1 MENTKENDGKTEGH
15 CSSVSESTSKEESIC
30 NDKSEAE
37 GSNEKGMPN
46 KEEVPKGSEEKVP
59 NVEGVPSEA
68 GSASQPSLYSQF
80 VTSFESIIN
89 SLVSDDVATRP
100 QQKLPSLDLE
110 GVAAFIRE
118 ERPEIVFMV
127 GAGVS
132 TSAGIPDFRT
142 PGTGLYDNLK
152 QYDIPNPQ
160 AIFDINYFKRN
171 PEPFFVLA
179 NALFHESIMPTS
191 AHHFIRLVEDK
202 GLLRRCFTQN
212 IDGLEFR
219 AGVKEEKVV
228 AAHGSYRTSTC
239 LSCKKKYN
247 QQWLI
252 AQMNAVKVPRCVGCK
267 KGVVKPDIVFF
278 GESLPSRFF
287 SSSLVDFPKCGLLIV
302 MGTSLVVHPFASL
315 VDQVPSDTPRL
326 LINLQPAGTD
336 LLRYAEPGNIRDVFW
351 QGKCDEGVKR
361 LAKMLGWEQEF
372 EALLRRA
379 EAEKEQNV

>member
-1 MENTKENDGKTEGH
+1 
-15 CSSVSESTSKEESIC
+15 
-30 NDKSEAE
+30 
-37 GSNEKGMPN
+37 SNEKGMPN
-46 KEEVPKGSEEKVP
+46 KEEVPKGSEEKVQNEAEVP

-80 VTSFESIIN
+80 VTM
-89 SLVSDDVATRP
+89 ATRP

-160 AIFDINYFKRN
+160 AIFDIRTPGTGLYDNLKQYDIPNPQAIFDINYFRRN

-191 AHHFIRLVEDK
+191 AHHFIRLVADKGLLPTSAHHFIRLVADK

-219 AGVKEEKVV
+219 AGVE
-228 AAHGSYRTSTC
+228 
-239 LSCKKKYN
+239 
-247 QQWLI
+247 
-252 AQMNAVKVPRCVGCK
+252 
-267 KGVVKPDIVFF
+267 
-278 GESLPSRFF
+278 
-287 SSSLVDFPKCGLLIV
+287 
-302 MGTSLVVHPFASL
+302 
-315 VDQVPSDTPRL
+315 
-326 LINLQPAGTD
+326 
-336 LLRYAEPGNIRDVFW
+336 
-351 QGKCDEGVKR
+351 
-361 LAKMLGWEQEF
+361 
-372 EALLRRA
+372 
-379 EAEKEQNV
+379 